1 MKVSEITVEDVVKYI
16 RLDGPSQDDQA
27 FLTSALSIA
36 KKYISDDTGI
46 AENKLDDH
54 DDFVI
59 VVLVLCQSMYDDRTL
74 YVDKTNLNAMV
85 AAVLGHHQVNLL

>member
-1 MKVSEITVEDVVKYI
+1 MKVSEITVDDVIRYI
-16 RLDGPSQDDQA
+16 RLDEASEDDRS
-27 FLTSALSIA
+27 FLTSALAIA
-36 KKYISDDTGI
+36 KKFITDDTGI
-46 AENKLDDH
+46 ESADLDKH

-74 YVDKTNLNAMV
+74 YVDKTNLNTMV

>member
-1 MKVSEITVEDVVKYI
+1 MKVSEITVDDVAKYI
-16 RLDGPSQDDQA
+16 RLDETSDGDRS
-27 FLTSALSIA
+27 FLTSALEIA
-36 KKYISDDTGI
+36 KKFISDDTGI
-46 AENKLDDH
+46 ESADLDKH

-74 YVDKTNLNAMV
+74 YVDKNNLNTMV

>member
-1 MKVSEITVEDVVKYI
+1 MKVSEITVDDVAKYI
-16 RLDGPSQDDQA
+16 RLDEASADDRS
-27 FLTSALSIA
+27 FLTSALEIA
-36 KKYISDDTGI
+36 KKFISDDTGI
-46 AENKLDDH
+46 ESADLDKH

-74 YVDKTNLNAMV
+74 YVDKTNLNTMV